1 MNKNLH
7 DIDKLFKS
15 ALEQHEDIPSP
26 GVWDAIDN
34 KLDKNKVVDI
44 NKKYN
49 QLKRIAILLFLLLSG
64 VVFYEYNSHKSN
76 KDIARKNPVQNP
88 AASEAYQTSVSGR
101 DSITNLESK
110 NSNSISGEYHG
121 LKESAYSGS
130 ALNKNND
137 KKKLESEIVKDNGI
151 GNKLIRRKG
160 KLNVN
165 FTNAQ
170 SSVTDQDNLTNGM
183 QAGISASKYYSPI
196 ELMPDVTRNFDE
208 QLNKRVS
215 NFTATNL
222 IFSSKVNQPIGKDNA
237 KNSKDRKNTSRPGSA
252 RLSLTPFF
260 SPDFAFY
267 SLTNDHPHGR
277 GDDRHDIKKDEN
289 HEFSFTTGVLAEY
302 ALNKHISI
310 QSGVAYSKTTINS
323 VPKNIYAEPDN
334 AGNVRYRLNGSCGYA
349 YISIYICQ

>member
-49 QLKRIAILLFLLLSG
+49 QLKKIAILLFLLLSG

-137 KKKLESEIVKDNGI
+137 KKKLESEIV
-151 GNKLIRRKG
+151 
-160 KLNVN
+160 
-165 FTNAQ
+165 
-170 SSVTDQDNLTNGM
+170 SVESVKFGM
-183 QAGISASKYYSPI
+183 
-196 ELMPDVTRNFDE
+196 L
-208 QLNKRVS
+208 
-215 NFTATNL
+215 
-222 IFSSKVNQPIGKDNA
+222 
-237 KNSKDRKNTSRPGSA
+237 
-252 RLSLTPFF
+252 LSLT
-260 SPDFAFY
+260 SW
-267 SLTNDHPHGR
+267 
-277 GDDRHDIKKDEN
+277 
-289 HEFSFTTGVLAEY
+289 
-302 ALNKHISI
+302 SI
-310 QSGVAYSKTTINS
+310 FPP
-323 VPKNIYAEPDN
+323 PK
-334 AGNVRYRLNGSCGYA
+334 
-349 YISIYICQ
+349 